1 MHNSLKSHWKDDLIA
16 GFIVFLIALPLS
28 IGIALAAGAPA
39 SAGILSAIIGGI
51 IGTLITGTHITI
63 SGPAAGLIVVIG
75 GSITSLADGGDLML
89 GFKRTLAATIIAG
102 ALQIVMGLFRL
113 GKLTFLA
120 PSSVVHGML
129 AAIGTIIMIKQIPI
143 LLGVKNTATSI
154 LGVVWNIPDMIG
166 TVDLPIFFIALVA
179 LAILIMWMALPK
191 NISKIIPGPLVAVL
205 SGLLLSRA
213 FDVSIPH
220 DVNWLNYKYHIGPEF
235 LVHVPD
241 SVKELFIWPKF
252 DIILSTRSLIS
263 IMTIFLVGSL
273 ESLLSAYAVDKLDP
287 YKRKTNMDYD
297 LIGKGITN
305 MTCGALGAYPI
316 ITEIVRSSANITNG
330 AKTKW
335 SNFFHGVF
343 ILVFVA
349 FFPQIINN
357 IPLASL
363 AAVLFLVGFNL
374 AHPKHFIEVYH
385 HGKEQLVYFCATL
398 IVTLV
403 EDLLIG
409 IAAGIAL
416 KVLHHLFIEKIKIN
430 QFFSPLIEVVE
441 NDSTAT
447 INIKSPIVFLGFLKL
462 DSILKGLNKDKEV
475 IINENDHFLD
485 FTIKETLKDF
495 FSQRNSQSE
504 NIDEVK

>member
-1 MHNSLKSHWKDDLIA
+1 MPNSLENHWKDDLIA

-39 SAGILSAIIGGI
+39 SAGILSAIVGGI
-51 IGTLITGTHITI
+51 VGTLITGTHITI

-102 ALQIVMGLFRL
+102 ALQILMGLFRL

-154 LGVVWNIPDMIG
+154 LGVVWNIPEMVG
-166 TVDLPIFFIALVA
+166 KADLPILFIAIVA
-179 LAILIMWMALPK
+179 LAILIMWLALPK

-213 FDVSIPH
+213 LNVSIPH
-220 DVNWLNYKYHIGPEF
+220 DIHWLSYKYHVGPEF

-241 SVKELFIWPKF
+241 SVKDLFIWPQF
-252 DIILSTRSLIS
+252 DIIFSPRSLVS

-297 LIGKGITN
+297 LLGKGITN

-335 SNFFHGVF
+335 SNFFHGVY

-349 FFPQIINN
+349 FFPSVINL

-363 AAVLFLVGFNL
+363 AAVLFLVGYNL
-374 AHPKHFIEVYH
+374 AHPKHFVEVYH

-398 IVTLV
+398 LVTLV
-403 EDLLIG
+403 EDLLVG
-409 IAAGIAL
+409 IAVGILL
-416 KVLHHLFIEKIKIN
+416 KVLNHLFIEKIKVN
-430 QFFSPLIEVVE
+430 QFFSPKIDIVE
-441 NDSTAT
+441 EENKTI
-447 INIKSPIVFLGFLKL
+447 INIQSPVVFLGFLKL
-462 DSILKGLNKDKEV
+462 DGILKGIEKNKEV
-475 IINENDHFLD
+475 IIKENSHFLD
-485 FTIKETLKDF
+485 FTIRETLKDF
-495 FSQRNSQSE
+495 YSQRQGQPAKPCGGE
-504 NIDEVK
+504 